1 MSSSSL
7 LWCLLVVC
15 VLAVVQIYAAEERK
29 VLKVFNLR
37 ASDLNSGL
45 FQTPDAYVKVFMGSG
60 YGGKTEVKNNN
71 HDPWWKEDFNFFNA
85 IENDPMRLEVYDSD
99 LLFDDLLGT
108 CERSI
113 KNGTWQHQC
122 FLKKGGSLYYSYTL
136 EPLQ

>member
-7 LWCLLVVC
+7 LCCLLVVC

-60 YGGKTEVKNNN
+60 YGGKTEVKNDNT
-71 HDPWWKEDFNFFNA
+71 DPWWKEDFNFFNA
-85 IENDPMRLEVYDSD
+85 RENDPLRLEVYDSD
-99 LLFDDLLGT
+99 VVFDDLLGT

-113 KNGTWQHQC
+113 KNGTWQHSC
-122 FLKKGGSLYYSYTL
+122 SIKRGGILSYSYTL